1 MFYFIFFVVL
11 IVWALEGTRT
21 LLFCYVC
28 QVLIAWGVTDI
39 ARWISRICFFTLMS
53 TEKDPLDFLD
63 RDWLSVIPSE
73 VLYPDIHVVETI
85 FLVHHES
92 VPPLFIFQDEKHL
105 LSFPCINP
113 LVGQLML
120 KRAPSFRWL
129 LGASLSQLQELLP
142 EVPQKVLKV
151 ITDKLSSVIM
161 GSHHSITPIHL
172 NVTVYVMLYKR
183 LTHS

>member
-1 MFYFIFFVVL
+1 MLTI
-11 IVWALEGTRT
+11 WALEGTLR
-21 LLFCYVC
+21 FYYVC

-63 RDWLSVIPSE
+63 RDWLSVISSE
-73 VLYPDIHVVETI
+73 VLYPDIHVADTI
-85 FLVHHES
+85 FLVHDES
-92 VPPLFIFQDEKHL
+92 VPPSFISQDEKRL

-151 ITDKLSSVIM
+151 ITDKLSSVTM
-161 GSHHSITPIHL
+161 ESHHSITPNHL
-172 NVTVYVMLYKR
+172 YVTVYVMLYKLR
-183 LTHS
+183 IHS

>member
-1 MFYFIFFVVL
+1 MFYLIFFVVL
-11 IVWALEGTRT
+11 IVWALEGT